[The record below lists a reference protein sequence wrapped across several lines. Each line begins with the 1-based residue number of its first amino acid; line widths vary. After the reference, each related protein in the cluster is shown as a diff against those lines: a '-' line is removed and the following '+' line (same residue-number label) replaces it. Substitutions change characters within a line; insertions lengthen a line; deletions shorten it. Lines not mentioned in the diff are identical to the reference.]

1 MPNPKSEV
9 LSIPLM
15 ASLTIPLP
23 GRRYTDM
30 ESEDYHFYQGLVY
43 LLENDVSTLG
53 YDLTFSTEVHVTP
66 APPNPGDPPQGH
78 THPQKTRH
86 GDVRVTCPPPTKS
99 PWGRVLLFSGCHL
112 CPGGV
117 PKSQECPLCLWG
129 WPLCPGGFSLTL
141 PTLRASLLS
150 QERGCPLIPHPPPS
164 LGVSPVPQGYM

>member
-66 APPNPGDPPQGH
+66 APPNPGDPPKGTRTPKKQGMGMSVSRV
-78 THPQKTRH
+78 PPLPNLPGEESFCFR
-86 GDVRVTCPPPTKS
+86 GVTCVLGGS
-99 PWGRVLLFSGCHL
+99 PSPRSVPSVF
-112 CPGGV
+112 GG
-117 PKSQECPLCLWG
+117 G
-129 WPLCPGGFSLTL
+129 
-141 PTLRASLLS
+141 
-150 QERGCPLIPHPPPS
+150 PS
-164 LGVSPVPQGYM
+164 VLGVSPSPCPP